1 MIFSAPS
8 GSGKS
13 TIVKRLLTKR
23 KDLEFSISATTR
35 ARRPNEV
42 RGLDYYFLT
51 KKDFFAKVDNGSFLE
66 YEEVYP
72 GIFYGT
78 LRSELD
84 RIWKAG
90 NHVIFD
96 LDVNGGI
103 KLNEIL
109 KIRALAIFIKV
120 GDLSTLKNRLIARG
134 TENLDHITL
143 RLAKASEEAAF
154 ESKFDVSI
162 INHDLDE
169 ALQNA
174 EGLINHFLKFH
185 LSLQIYIYL
194 LFYSHL
200 NNRFFLAFACC

>member
-1 MIFSAPS
+1 MKIGKAVIFSAPS

-13 TIVKRLLTKR
+13 TIVKRLLAR
-23 KDLEFSISATTR
+23 RRDLEFSISATTR

-42 RGLDYYFLT
+42 EGQDYYFLT
-51 KKDFFAKVDNGSFLE
+51 KKDFLAKVDNGSFLE

-72 GIFYGT
+72 GIYYGT
-78 LRSELD
+78 LRSELY

-96 LDVNGGI
+96 LDVKGGI

-109 KIRALAIFIKV
+109 KIRALAIYIKV
-120 GDLSTLKNRLIARG
+120 ENLSTLKSRLIARG
-134 TENLDHITL
+134 TENKDQISL

-154 ESKFDVSI
+154 ESKFDVSV
-162 INHDLDE
+162 INHDLDD

-174 EGLINHFLKFH
+174 EGLINQFLKKV
-185 LSLQIYIYL
+185 
-194 LFYSHL
+194 
-200 NNRFFLAFACC
+200 R

>member
-1 MIFSAPS
+1 MKIGKAVIFSAPS

-13 TIVKRLLTKR
+13 TIVKRLLAR
-23 KDLEFSISATTR
+23 RRDLEFSISATTR

-42 RGLDYYFLT
+42 EGQDYYFLT
-51 KKDFFAKVDNGSFLE
+51 KKDFLAKVDNGSFLE

-72 GIFYGT
+72 GIYYGT
-78 LRSELD
+78 LQSELY

-96 LDVNGGI
+96 LDVKGGI

-109 KIRALAIFIKV
+109 KIRALAIYIKV
-120 GDLSTLKNRLIARG
+120 ENLSTLKSRLIARG
-134 TENLDHITL
+134 TENQDQITL
-143 RLAKASEEAAF
+143 RLAKASEEAGF

-169 ALQNA
+169 ALQNV
-174 EGLINHFLKFH
+174 EGLINQFLKKV
-185 LSLQIYIYL
+185 
-194 LFYSHL
+194 
-200 NNRFFLAFACC
+200 R

>member
-1 MIFSAPS
+1 MKIGKAVIFSAPS

-13 TIVKRLLTKR
+13 TIVKRLLAR
-23 KDLEFSISATTR
+23 RRDLEFSISATTR

-42 RGLDYYFLT
+42 EGQDYYFLT
-51 KKDFFAKVDNGSFLE
+51 KKDFLAKVDNGSFLE

-72 GIFYGT
+72 GIYYGT
-78 LRSELD
+78 LQSELY

-96 LDVNGGI
+96 LDVKGGI

-109 KIRALAIFIKV
+109 KIRALAIYIKV
-120 GDLSTLKNRLIARG
+120 ENLSTLKSRLIARG
-134 TENLDHITL
+134 TENQDQITL

-174 EGLINHFLKFH
+174 EGLINQFLKKV
-185 LSLQIYIYL
+185 
-194 LFYSHL
+194 
-200 NNRFFLAFACC
+200 R

>member
-1 MIFSAPS
+1 MKIGKAVIFSAPS

-13 TIVKRLLTKR
+13 TIVKRLLAR
-23 KDLEFSISATTR
+23 RRDLEFSISATTR

-42 RGLDYYFLT
+42 EGQDYYFLT
-51 KKDFFAKVDNGSFLE
+51 KKDFLAKVDNGSFLE

-72 GIFYGT
+72 GIYYGT
-78 LRSELD
+78 LQSELY

-96 LDVNGGI
+96 LDVKGGI

-109 KIRALAIFIKV
+109 KIRALAIYIKV
-120 GDLSTLKNRLIARG
+120 ENLSTLKSRLIARG
-134 TENLDHITL
+134 TENQDQITL
-143 RLAKASEEAAF
+143 RLAKASEEAGF

-174 EGLINHFLKFH
+174 EGLINQFLKKVRCKLDSF
-185 LSLQIYIYL
+185 LVL
-194 LFYSHL
+194 LIPVT
-200 NNRFFLAFACC
+200 

>member
-1 MIFSAPS
+1 MKSGKAVIFSAPS

-13 TIVKRLLTKR
+13 TIINHLLSKRR
-23 KDLEFSISATTR
+23 DLEFSISATTR
-35 ARRPNEV
+35 LRRPSEIA
-42 RGLDYYFLT
+42 GKDYHFLSEH
-51 KKDFFAKVDNGSFLE
+51 DFLNYVDNGSFVE

-72 GIFYGT
+72 GIYYGT
-78 LRSELD
+78 LQSELN

-96 LDVNGGI
+96 LDVKGGI

-109 KIRALAIFIKV
+109 KIRALAIYIKV
-120 GDLSTLKNRLIARG
+120 ENLSTLKSRLIARG
-134 TENLDHITL
+134 TENQDQITL

-162 INHDLDE
+162 INNDLDE

-174 EGLINHFLKFH
+174 EGLINQFLKK
-185 LSLQIYIYL
+185 L
-194 LFYSHL
+194 
-200 NNRFFLAFACC
+200 R

>member
-1 MIFSAPS
+1 MKIGKAVIFSAPS

-23 KDLEFSISATTR
+23 RDLEFSISATTR

-42 RGLDYYFLT
+42 EGQDYYFLT
-51 KKDFFAKVDNGSFLE
+51 KKDFLAKVDNGSFLE

-72 GIFYGT
+72 GIYYGT
-78 LRSELD
+78 LQSELN

-96 LDVNGGI
+96 LDVKGGI

-109 KIRALAIFIKV
+109 KIRALAIYIKV
-120 GDLSTLKNRLIARG
+120 ENLSTLKSRLIARG
-134 TENLDHITL
+134 TENQDQITL

-174 EGLINHFLKFH
+174 EGLINQFLNK
-185 LSLQIYIYL
+185 LI
-194 LFYSHL
+194 
-200 NNRFFLAFACC
+200 